1 MNKTLKF
8 TEAAAIIA
16 GYGIGGGV
24 MTIPYLSS
32 HTGWLPLLVYL
43 PLGFGVSVLMHLLVA
58 DMMIRDGEARQLIE
72 VIRKSLGQGRLSFLV
87 WLFLGG
93 TLFAFMTSLSAY
105 IAGGGKI
112 LAELLPLPG
121 WAGNLVFY
129 LAAAGVVAFGLKAI
143 GLSEKYAV
151 AGIGF
156 FVLVF
161 TIGAFFKPFDLPGG
175 ISGGIADH
183 LALFGMIMFSF
194 FALFS
199 VPQVVEGLKADP
211 HLIPRAILTGIGIN
225 GFIILVLT
233 LLTLGLAP
241 GLGQGVDEVAIIT
254 LGKALGNWAHVL
266 GSLFIILAMLS
277 SYWAISLALADII
290 QEQFKWQH
298 LICWGLATL
307 PGLAIVYLGTDSFLK
322 LMELAGGAIGLVI
335 GMGIVP
341 VYRTV
346 VKNNPDSL
354 ANLDFISHPVC
365 QAIIASG
372 FLLMAAGALI

>member
-1 MNKTLKF
+1 MNKALKF

-24 MTIPYLSS
+24 MTIPYLCS
-32 HTGWLPLLVYL
+32 HTGWLSLLVYL

-58 DMMIRDGEARQLIE
+58 DMMIRDGEAKQLIE
-72 VIRKSLGQGRLSFLV
+72 VIRKNLGRGRLAFLV

-151 AGIGF
+151 AGIGI

-161 TIGAFFKPFDLPGG
+161 TIAAFFKPFALTAVV
-175 ISGGIADH
+175 SGGLSDH

-199 VPQVVEGLKADP
+199 VPQVVEGLRADP
-211 HLIPRAILTGIGIN
+211 RLIPKAILTGIGIN
-225 GFIILVLT
+225 GLIILVLT
-233 LLTLGLAP
+233 LLTLGL
-241 GLGQGVDEVAIIT
+241 GQGADEVAIIT
-254 LGKALGNWAHVL
+254 LGKALGSWAHVL

-290 QEQFKWQH
+290 QEQFNLQH
-298 LICWGLATL
+298 LLCWGLATL

-346 VKNNPDSL
+346 VINNPDSR
-354 ANLDFISHPVC
+354 ANMDFIAHPLC
-365 QAIIASG
+365 QVIIASG
-372 FLLMAAGALI
+372 FLLMAAGALL